1 MRADY
6 RQQAVAFQK
15 LTHAFVCIEE
25 RATPG
30 VVMHEVL
37 WAPLLPKTLDGV
49 RPQYVA
55 HESRSWRLTEPV
67 QLRKQH
73 ATKMGK
79 DKGRG
84 ARGLT
89 LRMSSIVCNSGDSP
103 PCTHKNCL
111 FMIAARGRAQKDSMH
126 ASYTRSEYLCL
137 HSSLN

>member
-55 HESRSWRLTEPV
+55 HESGGWRLTEPV
-67 QLRKQH
+67 QLRNTPRTWAKIREGVREVSH
-73 ATKMGK
+73 YEC
-79 DKGRG
+79 RRSCV
-84 ARGLT
+84 ARGT
-89 LRMSSIVCNSGDSP
+89 AHRVC
-103 PCTHKNCL
+103 
-111 FMIAARGRAQKDSMH
+111 
-126 ASYTRSEYLCL
+126 TRTVC
-137 HSSLN
+137 